1 MQEADK
7 AKQVWYCW
15 VVNTIIGNC
24 WTCFVFALFY
34 LQVYK
39 LSWFCFQWGIE
50 LMSSWAH
57 ELMSSWA
64 HELMRSW
71 PIELMRYR
79 GQEPIDWGI
88 FVCTAIP
95 KGRRGSWEAR
105 GRKKGR
111 GGQGQAGMILLGREY
126 YNRILLNLF
135 CIHCYIYRCTNLAG
149 FVFNEVSSSWAHEL
163 MSSWA
168 HEISRSRTYR
178 LRNICLHCDTKGRRG
193 SWEARGRK
201 KGRGGQGQAGM
212 ILLGR
217 EYYNRILLNLFCIHW
232 YND

>member
-88 FVCTAIP
+88 FVCTAISKATEEAERQEAEKKEEADKAKQVKYCWVKITI
-95 KGRRGSWEAR
+95 KGYCST
-105 GRKKGR
+105 
-111 GGQGQAGMILLGREY
+111 
-126 YNRILLNLF
+126 
-135 CIHCYIYRCTNLAG
+135 C
-149 FVFNEVSSSWAHEL
+149 FVFIVIFTGL
-163 MSSWA
+163 Q
-168 HEISRSRTYR
+168 T
-178 LRNICLHCDTKGRRG
+178 
-193 SWEARGRK
+193 
-201 KGRGGQGQAGM
+201 
-212 ILLGR
+212 
-217 EYYNRILLNLFCIHW
+217 
-232 YND
+232 

>member
-1 MQEADK
+1 MRYRAH
-7 AKQVWYCW
+7 
-15 VVNTIIGNC
+15 
-24 WTCFVFALFY
+24 
-34 LQVYK
+34 
-39 LSWFCFQWGIE
+39 E

-64 HELMRSW
+64 HEVMTYRAHEISRS
-71 PIELMRYR
+71 RTYR
-79 GQEPIDWGI
+79 LRNICLHCD
-88 FVCTAIP
+88 T

-163 MSSWA
+163 MSSWDIEVKNLSTEEYLFA
-168 HEISRSRTYR
+168 LRYQRPPRKLGGKRPKKRKRRTRPSRYD
-178 LRNICLHCDTKGRRG
+178 IVG
-193 SWEARGRK
+193 SW
-201 KGRGGQGQAGM
+201 
-212 ILLGR
+212 IL
-217 EYYNRILLNLFCIHW
+217 
-232 YND
+232 